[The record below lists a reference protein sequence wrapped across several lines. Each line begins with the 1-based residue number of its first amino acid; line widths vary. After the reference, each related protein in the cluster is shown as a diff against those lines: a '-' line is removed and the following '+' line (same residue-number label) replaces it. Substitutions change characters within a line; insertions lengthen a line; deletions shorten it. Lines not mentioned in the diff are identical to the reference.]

1 MNQRLSAAPA
11 NATTRLHPGRLVA
24 CGLLLLLFLAPL
36 VFAACNRFEGFSFA
50 NESIAYRWGHA
61 SRVISGDMPPILPQG
76 FTILAAQEQLVRA
89 IERILPLSAET
100 LRQSVQWFCWGTL
113 GIFIAAFLAILV
125 SLLRTREET
134 VDRILVVYLPWAVAL
149 WATGSA
155 GLYYSLLPDYYY
167 LNSLLA
173 CATGWR
179 LLPFLSSLR
188 GESRPPPGWAHV
200 WALGLVLGLG
210 VANKV
215 TWGVPCVIAF
225 SAVLLAEPA
234 SLGRRL
240 GQGVALAATA
250 ALTVIL
256 VLLVH
261 YQFSPRMLGQGLTEW
276 LSFMQGQ
283 KGEFDVGSPAF
294 YAMVKSYNYDAL
306 YILSTLTIS
315 AGVVLVTGWR
325 ARIFAVSCLLGFVS
339 LLWAAAQRP
348 AGSTLWDV
356 NVLLLLLMSATL
368 LAIAK
373 ARRRQWLLA
382 VWIVAIGVL
391 AIRHSPRLNAE
402 RVVGTHAASAN
413 RFEVFQEITRFAGD
427 RPQFIMLANNE
438 YGHGGVYELL
448 LKAASDFPTWNV
460 SVGRAWLQ
468 RFGVDIAFLHEYG
481 TDMKLPPDTSG
492 DCIIWVD
499 RPDLPPLTARH
510 EQLASL
516 ARDPG
521 NEVLSLPIF
530 HMMSRP
536 ESPKVQVWMH
546 AVRRKTAV
554 PFQRTVSVQ
563 LAVPVVVA
571 PLPPQ

>member
-1 MNQRLSAAPA
+1 MNQPPSAAPA
-11 NATTRLHPGRLVA
+11 NATSRPHLRRWGV
-24 CGLLLLLFLAPL
+24 CGLLLLLFLAPFVL
-36 VFAACNRFEGFSFA
+36 AACNRFEGFSFA

-61 SRVISGDMPPILPQG
+61 SRIVSGDMPPILPQG
-76 FTILAAQEQLVRA
+76 FTILAAQEQLVRV
-89 IERILPLSAET
+89 IERILPLSADT

-113 GIFIAAFLAILV
+113 GIFIAGFITILA
-125 SLLRTREET
+125 SLLRTPEES
-134 VDRILVVYLPWAVAL
+134 VDRILVVFLPWAAAL

-167 LNSLLA
+167 LNCLLA

-188 GESRPPPGWAHV
+188 GESRPPPTWAQV
-200 WALGLVLGLG
+200 MALGLVLGLG

-215 TWGVPCVIAF
+215 TWGVPCVVVF
-225 SAVLLAEPA
+225 SAVLLAGPA

-240 GQGVALAATA
+240 GQGIVLTATA
-250 ALTVIL
+250 TLTVIL

-283 KGEFDVGSPAF
+283 KGEFAVGSPAF

-306 YILSTLTIS
+306 YSLSTLTVITS
-315 AGVVLVTGWR
+315 VFLVTGWR
-325 ARIFAVSCLLGFVS
+325 ARIFAIACLLGFAS

-348 AGSTLWDV
+348 AGSTLWDI
-356 NVLLLLLMSATL
+356 NILLLLLMSASL
-368 LAIAK
+368 LAIAA

-382 VWIVAIGVL
+382 VWLVAIGGL
-391 AIRHSPRLNAE
+391 AIRNSPRLSAD
-402 RVVGTHAASAN
+402 RFAATHTTSAN

-468 RFGVDIAFLHEYG
+468 RFGADLTFLHEYG
-481 TDMKLPPDTSG
+481 TDMKLPTDTSG
-492 DCIIWVD
+492 ACIIWVD
-499 RPDLPPLTARH
+499 RPDLPLLTARYEH
-510 EQLASL
+510 LASL
-516 ARDPG
+516 ARDPD

-530 HMMSRP
+530 HMTSRLDP
-536 ESPKVQVWMH
+536 PKVQVWMH

-554 PFQRTVSVQ
+554 PFQQSVSVQ
-563 LAVPVVVA
+563 IAAPMAVA
-571 PLPPQ
+571 PLSP